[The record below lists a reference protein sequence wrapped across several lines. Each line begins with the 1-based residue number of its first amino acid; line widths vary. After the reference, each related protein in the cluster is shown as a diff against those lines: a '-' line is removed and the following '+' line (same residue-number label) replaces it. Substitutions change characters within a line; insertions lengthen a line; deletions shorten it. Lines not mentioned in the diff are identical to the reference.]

1 ACVFP
6 LAEPRDCAALAAA
19 DDPRH
24 CDCDGASDTAT
35 GQQSKPLCQN
45 PDGSYGTTQHY
56 AKAYPGIR
64 ELQVLK
70 EYGTLT
76 TNSIVA
82 SICAR
87 NVDDPNGQDYG
98 YRPAIGA
105 IIERLKEQ
113 LQDRCLPR
121 PLALDNEGNVPCS
134 IVEARRKSAS
144 GDVCQPCGEITA
156 RGDVNALA
164 LPLLYTKMQQ
174 NGLCTGASCSANYC
188 LCEVLPTRRSGI
200 PAGSTDVNLAA
211 EQDCQNNESPADST
225 DGWCYVDTTGDLMIG
240 SEALVEKCPSTAK
253 RKLRFVGD
261 GQLAAGSTTFVA
273 CLGASLDTNTGSS
286 GGGSTTADGG

>member
-1 ACVFP
+1 
-6 LAEPRDCAALAAA
+6 
-19 DDPRH
+19 
-24 CDCDGASDTAT
+24 
-35 GQQSKPLCQN
+35 
-45 PDGSYGTTQHY
+45 
-56 AKAYPGIR
+56 
-64 ELQVLK
+64 VLK

-87 NVDDPNGQDYG
+87 NVDEPNSQDYG

-134 IVEARRKSAS
+134 IVEARRKSMS
-144 GDVCQPCGEITA
+144 TDQCTPCTQLTA
-156 RGDVNALA
+156 RGDVNAQA

-174 NGLCTGASCSANYC
+174 NGLCSGASCSSNYC
-188 LCEVLPTRRSGI
+188 LCEVLPTRKSGVA
-200 PAGSTDVNLAA
+200 PGSTDVNLAA
-211 EQDCQNNESPADST
+211 EQDCQNNEAPADST

-261 GQLAAGSTTFVA
+261 GHLAPGSTTFVA
-273 CLGASLDTNTGSS
+273 CLGASLDTSTTPANS
-286 GGGSTTADGG
+286 GGNTTADGG